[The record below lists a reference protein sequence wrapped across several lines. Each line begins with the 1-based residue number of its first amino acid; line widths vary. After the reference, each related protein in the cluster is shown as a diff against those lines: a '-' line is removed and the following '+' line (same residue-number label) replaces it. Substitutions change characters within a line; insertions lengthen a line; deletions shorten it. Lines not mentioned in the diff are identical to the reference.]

1 VNEKLANAW
10 ERISLRS
17 KLTTMS
23 VALIGVLLIVSS
35 VGTISLLRT
44 YLQQNTD
51 TLLLSTASTLAR
63 ENPVTLEARL
73 ATRQVVLPRLPSD
86 YYIAYLDTDGTL
98 LLGLVSST
106 NAKQDVPNLTNFTLP
121 VVLGTQGLP
130 FEIKVSGRTSDVS
143 LGDWRMIALPLSTL
157 GGSVLVA
164 LPDSTNAGLIR
175 QYGAIG
181 TGFGI
186 LLLVVSAIA
195 IWMTISSALRPLREV
210 ERTAE
215 AVAAGDTS
223 QRLIEHNPKTEL
235 GRLSTSLNTMLSSID
250 GAMSTRNK
258 TLDQMRRF
266 VADASHELRTPL
278 VTLRGYAELYRIGA
292 LKNKADVTDAM
303 NRIESEAIRMSEL
316 VENLLALAR
325 MDEATPLARVQENI
339 TELSRVS
346 IRDAKV
352 NAKNIDF
359 RITDLTGAETSE
371 EVFGLVEASSFR
383 QVLTN
388 LLANAARFSKDGS
401 SIEVALGTTP
411 THTVLEVRDHG
422 EGIPAPLREKVF
434 ERFYRADN
442 SRNRE
447 TGGSGLGLSIVKTIV
462 ERHGGAIM
470 ALETDGGGATF
481 RVELPLR

>member
-1 VNEKLANAW
+1 MNEKLAAAW
-10 ERISLRS
+10 SRISLRT

-23 VALIGVLLIVSS
+23 VALIGVLLVVSS
-35 VGTISLLRT
+35 AGTISLLRT

-51 TLLLSTASTLAR
+51 TLLISTAATLSR

-73 ATRQVVLPRLPSD
+73 ATRQVVIPRLPSD

-121 VVLGTQGLP
+121 VVMTTQGQP
-130 FEIKVSGRTSDVS
+130 FEIQVAGRSSDLS
-143 LGDWRMIALPLSTL
+143 LGDWRMIALPLSGMT
-157 GGSVLVA
+157 GSVVVA
-164 LPDSTNAGLIR
+164 LPDSANAGLIA
-175 QYGAIG
+175 QYGLIG

-210 ERTAE
+210 ELTAA
-215 AVAAGDTS
+215 AVTEGDTS
-223 QRLIEHNPKTEL
+223 QRLIEHSPNTEL

-250 GAMSTRNK
+250 DAMSSRNK

-292 LKNKADVTDAM
+292 LKDKADVTDAM
-303 NRIESEAIRMSEL
+303 SRIENEAIRMSEL

-325 MDEATPLARVQENI
+325 MDEATPLTKTQTNL
-339 TELSRVS
+339 TELASVAAA
-346 IRDAKV
+346 DAKV
-352 NAKNIDF
+352 SAKNIEF
-359 RITDLTGAETSE
+359 KITNLDGQELQDDAY
-371 EVFGLVEASSFR
+371 GLVDQSSFR

-388 LLANAARFSKDGS
+388 LLANAIRFSKEDA
-401 SIEVALGTTP
+401 SIEIALGNTP
-411 THTVLEVRDHG
+411 THTVIEVRDHG
-422 EGIPAPLREKVF
+422 EGIPAALRGKVF

-481 RVELPLR
+481 RVELPLN